1 MLSCQK
7 QIYFCLHLNLNI
19 SIVQFIFHWV
29 NPISFFLA
37 WNLVQTELTC
47 CGVNDP
53 SDWHQSKAKKRPFL
67 PESCCKAVQ
76 INSMCRIDNQLYGPY
91 EKGCLEAFSDFLH
104 SNAGVI
110 GALIAVVAFIQIA
123 VILVTVKLMKNTKKP
138 DHCYPF
144 Y

>member
-1 MLSCQK
+1 M
-7 QIYFCLHLNLNI
+7 
-19 SIVQFIFHWV
+19 
-29 NPISFFLA
+29 
-37 WNLVQTELTC
+37 QTELSC

-53 SDWHQSKAKKRPFL
+53 SDWHQSGNKTRPFL
-67 PESCCKAVQ
+67 PESCCKAVLH
-76 INSMCRIDNQLYGPY
+76 NPEKNTMCRIDNQLYGPY

>member
-1 MLSCQK
+1 M
-7 QIYFCLHLNLNI
+7 
-19 SIVQFIFHWV
+19 
-29 NPISFFLA
+29 
-37 WNLVQTELTC
+37 QTELTC
-47 CGVNDP
+47 CGDNDP

-76 INSMCRIDNQLYGPY
+76 INSMCMIDNQLYGPY